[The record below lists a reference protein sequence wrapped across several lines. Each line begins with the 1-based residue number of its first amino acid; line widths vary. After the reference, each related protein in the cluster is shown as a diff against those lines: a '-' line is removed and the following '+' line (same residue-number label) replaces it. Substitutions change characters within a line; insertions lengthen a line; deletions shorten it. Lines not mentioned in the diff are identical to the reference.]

1 MVGAAGSLEREQL
14 QAMEVVREV
23 VREKAM
29 DEFPCAGQ
37 EDQLKSAH
45 L

>member
-1 MVGAAGSLEREQL
+1 MGAAGSLEREKL
-14 QAMEVVREV
+14 QAMEVVREM
-23 VREKAM
+23 VREKVM

-37 EDQLKSAH
+37 EDQLKSGH